1 MSAGMVMLAACTSD
15 GKGAHAS
22 GRGAGLDPAS
32 LPASASAAAYAAA
45 LGQAF
50 DIGPGLVLLLDP
62 TLLPSAGSGNATREL
77 APDVARRLRSTGVTQ
92 GTCEPRPGRSGA
104 APTCAARM
112 AGYVVR
118 VSDIFRLA
126 RDTVQL
132 YVTAERYRPAR
143 DSTHFASPLRFEQ
156 RYSLARHGGGWVVVT
171 QERLVH
177 VAAAES
183 AAGSRP

>member
-1 MSAGMVMLAACTSD
+1 MVLLAACSSD

-22 GRGAGLDPAS
+22 GRGAGLSPAS
-32 LPASASAAAYAAA
+32 LPASARATAYGAA

-62 TLLPSAGSGNATREL
+62 TLLPSAANGNATREL
-77 APDVARRLRSTGVTQ
+77 SADVARRLRSAGVTQ
-92 GTCEPRPGRSGA
+92 GTCEPQAGHAGA
-104 APTCAARM
+104 APTCAARA

-126 RDTVQL
+126 QDTVQL
-132 YVTAERYRPAR
+132 YVTAERYRPAQ

-156 RYSLARHGGGWVVVT
+156 RYSLARNGGGWVVVT

-183 AAGSRP
+183 AARTQR

>member
-1 MSAGMVMLAACTSD
+1 MSVGMVMLAACKSD

-62 TLLPSAGSGNATREL
+62 TLLPSAGSGNATRQL
-77 APDVARRLRSTGVTQ
+77 SPNVARRLRSTGVTQ
-92 GTCEPRPGRSGA
+92 GTCEPQAGRAGA

-118 VSDIFRLA
+118 RLRQAGQALRELPVIGGDA
-126 RDTVQL
+126 RTGVPVRRLIDATQ
-132 YVTAERYRPAR
+132 
-143 DSTHFASPLRFEQ
+143 FAPPPPPRS
-156 RYSLARHGGGWVVVT
+156 V
-171 QERLVH
+171 
-177 VAAAES
+177 
-183 AAGSRP
+183 